1 MSSLSALTNLTELSL
16 AGNQVIDIS
25 QLSVLTN
32 LTELYLGSNQISEIN
47 PLLALTNLIE
57 LYLDNN
63 NIQDI
68 SLLKDL
74 KMLQELNIEGCEKIT
89 DDQVAELA
97 SVLGNTFYGIMQI
110 AWENAGKK
118 LRPAQKIG
126 LARKLKSIQ
135 GDLQKGL
142 EQVLTPEQQQA
153 WEAHKAEK
161 SG

>member
-1 MSSLSALTNLTELSL
+1 MSKEQFENYLKLKEQAIKSMLGDL
-16 AGNQVIDIS
+16 AAI
-25 QLSVLTN
+25 QLMEAQPKT
-32 LTELYLGSNQISEIN
+32 T
-47 PLLALTNLIE
+47 
-57 LYLDNN
+57 
-63 NIQDI
+63 
-68 SLLKDL
+68 
-74 KMLQELNIEGCEKIT
+74 IT

-110 AWENAGKK
+110 AWDNAGKK

-126 LARKLKSIQ
+126 VARKLKSIQ

-153 WEAHKAEK
+153 WEAHKTEK